1 MGKKSRRK
9 NNQKIVMTQK
19 RKGTITLDTDCS
31 YLFDL
36 CYDGELDAV
45 RKYLASNSKDK
56 KQQIFYRAE
65 GRHNSTCLHWAC
77 RNGAPD
83 DIVKLLIEIGG
94 KKLVMMK
101 SSAKLTAL
109 HYASSNNASHNIM
122 KMLIDVG
129 GKELVMAKSS
139 GDNTV
144 LHCLCDYIHK
154 HDNPTDKIK
163 LILEAVDTEVIL
175 QAKNTA
181 GKTALQ
187 FATAVHA
194 SNEIKELLFCRPS
207 TTVVI
212 DDISKAAEEINIRQ
226 PRQIT
231 PSKQCTASPTTNI
244 NQPRQITPSKQCTA
258 SPITNIRQP
267 RQITP
272 SKQCTTSSTK
282 KIRQPRQIAPSKQC
296 TASPTTQVDRSAAS
310 PLDTIRQLQKKL
322 KEAQDRAI
330 KIQKDSDEK
339 CADIINLQHTLQVE
353 CTEKLQLAS
362 ALIQKGKQIETLQSQ
377 NETLHQQKRKSDEDY
392 GSLKRHTDNLTITC
406 MEHKQ
411 NLQAIQDAAN
421 SIEAAGGKRKH
432 DNEGDQNDECPATT
446 SLSSSSSSSSSAVGS
461 DSAHDSVLSQS
472 SSKRRII
479 LSESLPSRI
488 ASELDRDDHDPQME
502 EMLVT
507 ELQHEKRQNSILWGQ
522 LSKTKRQLRK
532 ANAQVME
539 LLK

>member
-9 NNQKIVMTQK
+9 SNHKIVMTHK
-19 RKGTITLDTDCS
+19 TKGTITLDMDCS
-31 YLFDL
+31 NLFDL

-45 RKYLASNSKDK
+45 RKYLASNAKDK
-56 KQQIFYRAE
+56 KQQICYRAE

-83 DIVKLLIEIGG
+83 DIVKLLIEFGG

-109 HYASSNNASHNIM
+109 HYATSNNASHNIM

-129 GKELVMAKSS
+129 GKELVMTKSLA
-139 GDNTV
+139 DNTA
-144 LHCLCDYIHK
+144 LHCLCDYILK
-154 HDNPTDKIK
+154 HDDPTDKIK

-207 TTVVI
+207 TSVII

-244 NQPRQITPSKQCTA
+244 NQPRQIIPSKQCTA
-258 SPITNIRQP
+258 SSTKNIRQP
-267 RQITP
+267 RRIVP
-272 SKQCTTSSTK
+272 SN
-282 KIRQPRQIAPSKQC
+282 QC

-310 PLDTIRQLQKKL
+310 PLDTIRQLQEKL
-322 KEAQDRAI
+322 KKAQDREI

-339 CADIINLQHTLQVE
+339 CAYIVNLQHTLQVE

-362 ALIQKGKQIETLQSQ
+362 ALIQKGKQVETLQSQ
-377 NETLHQQKRKSDEDY
+377 NETLQQQKRKSDEDY
-392 GSLKRHTDNLTITC
+392 ESLKRHADKLT

-411 NLQAIQDAAN
+411 NIQAIQDAN

-446 SLSSSSSSSSSAVGS
+446 SSSSSLSSSSSSSSSAVGS
-461 DSAHDSVLSQS
+461 DSAHDLVLSQS
-472 SSKRRII
+472 ASSKRRIV
-479 LSESLPSRI
+479 LSESSSIRI
-488 ASELDRDDHDPQME
+488 ASELDRDDQDPQME

-507 ELQHEKRQNSILWGQ
+507 ELQNEKRQNSILWGQ
-522 LSKTKRQLRK
+522 LSKTKRQLQK